1 MATTIQDGTGTKLKL
16 KVTSANRALVQAV
29 TITEEDNAITT
40 GEGYQIASGPVTF
53 TAATETGILYI
64 KNNDERDFV
73 LDRAVLVLGSAIGA
87 AADQDW
93 TFTVLRNPTEG
104 TTITNELAAGVSNS
118 NHGSANVPSTTNYKG
133 LEGYTLT
140 NGSGA
145 GQPIK
150 QTIDRI
156 ILPLGRRLPKGT
168 SIGFRIT
175 PPAGVT
181 STKALV
187 VTHWW
192 YDESDTQNN

>member
-16 KVTSANRALVQAV
+16 KVTNKNRALVQSV

-40 GEGYQIASGPVTF
+40 GQGYQIASGPVTF

-156 ILPLGRRLPKGT
+156 ILPLGRRLPKGS

-175 PPAGVT
+175 PPTGVT
-181 STKALV
+181 LTKALV